1 MDSNW
6 LRATMRMRMVVRE
19 VAASIVKPGTVSSSA
34 QPLRISVQMPRSD
47 ASLTPAA
54 IGMILVTLAMLACG
68 QVLFKLVSAQLSFSR
83 PASFLSGTLLVAL
96 AMYGAATLLWLAV
109 LARVP
114 LSVAFPFYGL
124 TFLLVPTFAWWLLH
138 EPIRPQTW
146 LGGAVILV
154 GVVISSWGNRA

>member
-1 MDSNW
+1 MS
-6 LRATMRMRMVVRE
+6 
-19 VAASIVKPGTVSSSA
+19 
-34 QPLRISVQMPRSD
+34 RSYT
-47 ASLTPAA
+47 SLTPTT

-83 PASFLSGTLLVAL
+83 PSSFFSGALLLAL
-96 AMYGAATLLWLAV
+96 TVYGAATLLWLAV

-114 LSVAFPFYGL
+114 LSLAFPFYGL
-124 TFLLVPTFAWWLLH
+124 SFLLVPAFAWWLLH

-154 GVVISSWGNRA
+154 GVVISSLGSRS